1 MSDIN
6 DNLKIKAPKPTRN
19 TDLVGFGQDYLTKEA
34 IPSEMRYPY
43 MPTTVNGGVDD
54 GKKYRLEGGL
64 LDEHWEEQVSAPKT
78 FYYPLNFIN
87 TTQQAKIRPSFDFQI
102 TGEDHDANVT
112 DVRIG
117 VNESPSAQ
125 EFPINVSVGDE
136 VFIEITATVTNQVS
150 AVNINCTKV

>member
-1 MSDIN
+1 MSDLN

-19 TDLVGFGQDYLTKEA
+19 TDLVGLGQDYLAKEA

-64 LDEHWEEQVSAPKT
+64 LNENWVEQVSTPKT
-78 FYYPLNFIN
+78 FYYPINFIN
-87 TTQQAKIRPSFDFQI
+87 TTQQAKILAEFDFTI
-102 TGEDHDANVT
+102 DAESHDGNIT

-117 VNESPSAQ
+117 VNVSPIAPV
-125 EFPINVSVGDE
+125 FPIVVATGDL
-136 VFIEITATVTNQVS
+136 VNIEITATVTNQVS
-150 AVNINCTKV
+150 VVNLKCTKA